1 MIDPDKF
8 RAKIH
13 ALPGD
18 AAAVTK
24 ALLLEL
30 ADELELGNAAR
41 TIVGADALPTIS
53 PQAMAA

>member
-8 RAKIH
+8 RAKVN

-18 AAAVTK
+18 AAAVAK

-30 ADELELGNAAR
+30 ADEIELGNSAR
-41 TIVGADALPTIS
+41 TIAEAAGLELPQLTAI
-53 PQAMAA
+53 AA